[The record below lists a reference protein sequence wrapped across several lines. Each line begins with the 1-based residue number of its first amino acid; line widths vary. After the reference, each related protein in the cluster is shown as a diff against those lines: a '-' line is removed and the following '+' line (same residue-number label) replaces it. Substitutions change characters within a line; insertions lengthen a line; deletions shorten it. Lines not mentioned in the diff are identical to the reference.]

1 MRLSTPTPTLA
12 GPPDTSR
19 NQMLL
24 RNHITPATLDE
35 LHRIVVA
42 MLDKWRAAVL
52 LGAWCALRY
61 GEVAE
66 LRRKEIDLEVGL
78 VHVQRG
84 VLGGR

>member
-1 MRLSTPTPTLA
+1 
-12 GPPDTSR
+12 
-19 NQMLL
+19 MLL